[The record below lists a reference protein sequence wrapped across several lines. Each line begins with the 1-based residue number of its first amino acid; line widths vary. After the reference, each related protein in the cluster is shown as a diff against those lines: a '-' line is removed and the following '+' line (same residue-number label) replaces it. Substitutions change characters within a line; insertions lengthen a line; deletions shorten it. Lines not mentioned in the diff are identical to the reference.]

1 MRLIARLFAFC
12 LLFATLSAVAAQ
24 VEGLYE
30 VREPVASQDPA
41 ERAAAMSRA
50 LQTLVVRLTG
60 KREAAEDS
68 RLQPLLADPQ
78 QLVQQYV
85 YEAGDPV
92 AGTPVTLSV
101 VFDPV
106 LSQRALREAGFTLQN
121 SERATV
127 LAWWLTEA
135 EGGSTLLAE
144 GQEGADVL
152 RAAAQNRGVPL
163 SLPLGDLN
171 EQLLATADTL
181 RGNDAQALQD
191 ASSRYTAD
199 ALLSVVAQ
207 PGSDGWQGDWQ
218 LWVGGEKV
226 GGTSHGA
233 SQAALADAVMLD
245 VGERLASRFGQGGT
259 AQTLTLEVQGNDLA
273 RYAALQRLL
282 APFDPRL
289 QVVAGTTLV
298 YQLAAS
304 PEQLRAQLQLGRL
317 HEVPAPA
324 AAVDAQT
331 TPGQPLQVPAAD
343 ANRLRF
349 AW

>member
-12 LLFATLSAVAAQ
+12 LLFATLSAGAAQ

-60 KREAAEDS
+60 KREAAQDS

-85 YEAGDPV
+85 YES
-92 AGTPVTLSV
+92 GTPVTLSV

-106 LSQRALREAGFTLQN
+106 LTQKALREAGLTLQTA
-121 SERATV
+121 ERANV
-127 LAWWLTEA
+127 LAWWVTEGEA
-135 EGGSTLLAE
+135 GNTLLVE
-144 GQEGADVL
+144 DQEGAAAL
-152 RAAAQNRGVPL
+152 RDAARNRGVPL

-171 EQLLATADTL
+171 EQLLADPQTL
-181 RGNDAQALQD
+181 RGSDAQALQE
-191 ASSRYTAD
+191 ASARYAAD
-199 ALLSVVAQ
+199 ALLAVVAK
-207 PGSDGWQGDWQ
+207 GAGESWQADWQ
-218 LWVGGEKV
+218 LFMGGKRV
-226 GGTSHGA
+226 SGSSSAA
-233 SQAALADAVMLD
+233 SQAALADAVLLD
-245 VGERLASRFGQGGT
+245 VGEQLANRFAGAAA
-259 AQTLTLEVQGNDLA
+259 AQSLTLEVQGNDLA

-282 APFDPRL
+282 EPFGARL
-289 QVVAGTTLV
+289 QAVDGTTLV
-298 YQLAAS
+298 YQVNAS

-317 HEVPAPA
+317 HEVPAQA
-324 AAVDAQT
+324 APVDAQAA
-331 TPGQPLQVPAAD
+331 PAQPMQVPAAAAD
-343 ANRLRF
+343 RLRF

>member
-1 MRLIARLFAFC
+1 MRLIARWFAFC
-12 LLFATLSAVAAQ
+12 LLFATLSATAAQ

-41 ERAAAMSRA
+41 ERAAAMTRA

-60 KREAAEDS
+60 DRAAAQDS

-85 YEAGDPV
+85 YE

-106 LSQRALREAGFTLQN
+106 LSQRALREAGLTLQN
-121 SERATV
+121 AERASV
-127 LAWWLTEA
+127 LAWWLTDA

-144 GQEGADVL
+144 GQEGADAL

-191 ASSRYTAD
+191 ASSRYAAD
-199 ALLSVVAQ
+199 ALLAVVAQ
-207 PGSDGWQGDWQ
+207 PAGDGWQGDWQ
-218 LWVGGEKV
+218 LWVGAEKI
-226 GGTSHGA
+226 GGTSRGA
-233 SQAALADAVMLD
+233 SQAALADALMLD
-245 VGERLASRFGQGGT
+245 VGEQLASRFGKRGA

-282 APFDPRL
+282 APFAPRL
-289 QVVAGTTLV
+289 QTVDGATLV
-298 YQLAAS
+298 YRLDAS

-317 HEVPAPA
+317 HEVPA
-324 AAVDAQT
+324 AAVDAQAA
-331 TPGQPLQVPAAD
+331 PQVQPLQVPAAD

>member
-1 MRLIARLFAFC
+1 MCLIARLIAFC
-12 LLFATLSAVAAQ
+12 LLFATLSAGAAQ

-30 VREPVASQDPA
+30 VREPVASEDPA

-60 KREAAEDS
+60 NRAAAQDS

-78 QLVQQYV
+78 QLVQQFV
-85 YEAGDPV
+85 YEAGNPV
-92 AGTPVTLSV
+92 ILAV

-106 LSQRALREAGFTLQN
+106 LSQRALREAGLTLQ
-121 SERATV
+121 SAERATV

-135 EGGSTLLAE
+135 QEGSTLLAE
-144 GQEGADVL
+144 GQEGAAVL

-163 SLPLGDLN
+163 SLPLGDLD

-181 RGNDAQALQD
+181 RGSNAQALQD
-191 ASSRYTAD
+191 ASSRYAAD
-199 ALLSVVAQ
+199 AVLTVVAQ
-207 PGSDGWQGDWQ
+207 PGDDGWRGDWL
-218 LWVGGEKV
+218 LWVGAEKV
-226 GGTSHGA
+226 GGSSHGA
-233 SQAALADAVMLD
+233 SQAALADALMLD
-245 VGERLASRFGQGGT
+245 VGERLASRFGQRGA

-282 APFDPRL
+282 EPFAPRL
-289 QVVAGTTLV
+289 QAVDGATLV
-298 YQLAAS
+298 YQLDAS

-317 HEVPAPA
+317 HEVPA
-324 AAVDAQT
+324 AVDAQA
-331 TPGQPLQVPAAD
+331 TPQAQPLQVPAGA